1 MLQHMKHSIV
11 AALLVFALA
20 ACSPPAAEAPRP
32 AEAPTPAADEQT
44 AGGVQAMFMAPSGNI
59 ACVYTPAGGT
69 DVYQTADGAA
79 ELSCDRNEPE
89 YVRIVMS
96 ELGAAQIVPTD
107 ERSCCSGEVIP
118 YGERWIDG
126 PFICDVSEAGV
137 RCSSTE
143 GHGFTLSRTQ
153 ADVR

>member
-1 MLQHMKHSIV
+1 MKHSV
-11 AALLVFALA
+11 AAVFLALALA
-20 ACSPPAAEAPRP
+20 ACSPPAAEAP
-32 AEAPTPAADEQT
+32 APDADAPLAAGAQ
-44 AGGVQAMFMAPSGNI
+44 VMFMEPSGNI

-69 DVYQTADGAA
+69 DVYQTADGGA
-79 ELSCDRNEPE
+79 ELSCDRNEPD

-96 ELGAAQIVPTD
+96 EAGPAQIVPTD

-118 YGERWIDG
+118 YGDRWMDG
-126 PFICDVSEAGV
+126 PFICDVTEAGV
-137 RCSSTE
+137 RCSSIE

>member
-1 MLQHMKHSIV
+1 MKHHI
-11 AALLVFALA
+11 AIALLVALA
-20 ACSPPAAEAPRP
+20 ACSPPAAEAPAP
-32 AEAPTPAADEQT
+32 ADPAAPAPGAQ
-44 AGGVQAMFMAPSGNI
+44 VMFMAPSGNI

>member
-1 MLQHMKHSIV
+1 MKHHI
-11 AALLVFALA
+11 AIALLAVALA
-20 ACSPPAAEAPRP
+20 ACSPPAAEAPAP
-32 AEAPTPAADEQT
+32 ADPAAP
-44 AGGVQAMFMAPSGNI
+44 APGVQVMFMAPSGNI

-69 DVYQTADGAA
+69 DVYQTADGGA
-79 ELSCDRNEPE
+79 ELSCDRNEPD
-89 YVRIVMS
+89 YVRVVLP
-96 ELGAAQIVPTD
+96 EAGPAQVVPTD

-118 YGERWIDG
+118 YGDRWMDG
-126 PFICDVSEAGV
+126 PFICDVTEAGV

>member
-1 MLQHMKHSIV
+1 MFESMKLYA
-11 AALLVFALA
+11 AALAFALA
-20 ACSPPAAEAPRP
+20 ACSPPAAEAPAPGADAPP
-32 AEAPTPAADEQT
+32 ASGAQ
-44 AGGVQAMFMAPSGNI
+44 VMFMAPSGDI
-59 ACVYTPAGGT
+59 ACIYTPPGGT

-79 ELSCDRNEPE
+79 ELSCDRNEPD
-89 YVRIVMS
+89 YLRIVMS
-96 ELGAAQIVPTD
+96 ELGPAQIVPTD

-118 YGERWIDG
+118 YGDRWMDG
-126 PFICDVSEAGV
+126 PFICDVTEAGV